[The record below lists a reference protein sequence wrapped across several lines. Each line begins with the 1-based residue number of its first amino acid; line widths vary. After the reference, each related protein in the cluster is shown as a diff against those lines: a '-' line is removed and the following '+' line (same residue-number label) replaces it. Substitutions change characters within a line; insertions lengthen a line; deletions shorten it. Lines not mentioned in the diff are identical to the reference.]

1 MHGQKNITIK
11 SVLILLMHSVNMKIN
26 RLMFISVPLTYKDH
40 FLRHRQ
46 NSPIPYKDQQ
56 VKSVRGK
63 NSCLL

>member
-1 MHGQKNITIK
+1 MMHGQKNITIK

-46 NSPIPYKDQQ
+46 NSPIP
-56 VKSVRGK
+56 
-63 NSCLL
+63 